1 MKKLVVA
8 VIGLFSVSCLAVAKD
23 EPLDLG
29 TIDVVG
35 VTPLS
40 NGGVAAEKLPAHIQ
54 TVDAEQLQQA
64 QSISL
69 ADYMERYLGGV
80 STNEAQSNPLQ
91 PDIFYRGFVASP
103 LLGMPQGLSTYVN
116 GVRFNEPFGDTVNWD
131 LLPQNVIDTM
141 TLYSGSNPVYGL
153 NSLGGAIAVK
163 TKTGFSAPEHQLEVY
178 GGSWD
183 RHSEELTSG
192 WNNDTW
198 GYFLDLHHF
207 EDGGWRNHSSTK
219 AEQAFGTL
227 SWRGDKGS
235 LDLSLAANDN
245 NMTGNGAA
253 PVQLLQQNRKAV
265 FTHPDTTTTKMF
277 FSELQG
283 SYDVTDKIEVSGN
296 AYFRQNRMKSF
307 NGDSGDY
314 SNCAAP
320 DQTADQA
327 TAEQTLAEAEAAAQ
341 VAADNLATVTTDN
354 LAAVA
359 AVTAATTT
367 AETSAADLTA
377 AADALAAVDATDA
390 AAVATA
396 TDAVTAANAAVATAA
411 ADVAAADAAAAV
423 TDDNLA
429 TATADNQ
436 AAMDALNAANAD
448 NLATM
453 NALNQIAAAR
463 QKLLCDPHD
472 VAVIDTNGKEVN
484 ATSAVQ
490 GAINNYSQTNMRS
503 RGGTIQTVFAND
515 LFKHEN
521 NLTTGVSYDYS
532 EVNFSS
538 DTELASLTDT
548 RGTTRSNI
556 FVDESKVR
564 LHTNTSTVGVF
575 LTDSFSITDA
585 LTATIAG
592 RYNYIH
598 VNMMDEY
605 INDPTKTLNGSHT
618 FERLNPSAGLTY
630 QVLSNLNLYGNYSE
644 STRAPSPVELSCAD
658 PEAPCKLP
666 NSFVSDPDLKQVVA
680 KTWETGVR
688 GDLDDLLGKGGLKWN
703 LGFFHTI
710 NNNDIIFR
718 RDATSSL
725 LSQGYFDNVGQT
737 RRYGIEAGTSADYPQ
752 LFSSIDDWHF
762 ATNYTYLNARFLTP
776 FDSLNPHNPNEIAVV
791 HKGSKIPGIPE
802 HIFKAAVNVDLW
814 QKFSLGVN
822 GQYSGDRYLRGDE
835 ANRNAKS
842 SGYWLF
848 NATAEYKVTKNFSVF
863 GKLDNIFDEN
873 YNSFG
878 VYGNATQV
886 LGDSYNDGR
895 FFSPG
900 MPRAGWIG
908 VRLSM

>member
-1 MKKLVVA
+1 MRKSVYG
-8 VIGLFSVSCLAVAKD
+8 VIGLFSLTSLTMTLAQDK
-23 EPLDLG
+23 PTDLG
-29 TIDVVG
+29 VVDVIS
-35 VTPLS
+35 TSPLS
-40 NGGVAAEKLPAHIQ
+40 GSEIESGKLPAHIQ
-54 TVDAEQLQQA
+54 HVDAEQLQKSQT
-64 QSISL
+64 ISL
-69 ADYMERYLGGV
+69 ADYMDRFLSGV
-80 STNEAQSNPLQ
+80 STNEAQNNPLQ

-103 LLGMPQGLSTYVN
+103 LLGMPQGLSTYIN

-131 LLPQNVIDTM
+131 LIPQNAIDSM

-153 NSLGGAIAVK
+153 NSLGGAISAK
-163 TKTGFSAPEHQLEVY
+163 TKTGFSAPLHQLEVY

-198 GYFLDLHHF
+198 GYFIDLHHF
-207 EDGGWRNHSSTK
+207 EDGGWRNHSATK

-265 FTHPDTTTTKMF
+265 FTQPDTTTTKMF

-307 NGDSGDY
+307 NADSGDY
-314 SNCAAP
+314 ASCAAP
-320 DQTADQA
+320 DQTTDQA
-327 TAEQTLAEAEAAAQ
+327 AAAQALADAEAAAQ
-341 VAADNLATVTTDN
+341 TAADNLTAVTADN
-354 LAAVA
+354 QAAADSVAAAEAAVA
-359 AVTAATTT
+359 AAQ
-367 AETSAADLTA
+367 
-377 AADALAAVDATDA
+377 
-390 AAVATA
+390 
-396 TDAVTAANAAVATAA
+396 
-411 ADVAAADAAAAV
+411 AAADAAAVALA
-423 TDDNLA
+423 TANLAAAQTASALTAGNLA
-429 TATADNQ
+429 TATTDNQ
-436 AAMDALNAANAD
+436 AALDALNTANAD
-448 NLATM
+448 NLTTM
-453 NALNQIAAAR
+453 NSLNQIATAR
-463 QKLLCDPHD
+463 QKLLCAPND
-472 VAVIDTNGKEVN
+472 VAVIDTKGNQVD

-503 RGGTIQTVFAND
+503 RGGTVQTVFAND

-538 DTELASLTDT
+538 DTELASLTNT

-556 FVDESKVR
+556 FIDESKVR
-564 LHTNTSTVGVF
+564 LHTNTSTVGVY
-575 LTDSFSITDA
+575 LTDSFSITDK
-585 LTATIAG
+585 LTATVAG

-598 VNMMDEY
+598 VNMADEY
-605 INDPTKTLNGSHT
+605 IKDPTKTLNGSHT
-618 FERLNPSAGLTY
+618 FDRLNPSAGLTY
-630 QVLSNLNLYGNYSE
+630 QALSNLNLYGNYSE

-666 NSFVSDPDLKQVVA
+666 NSFVADPPLEQVVA

-688 GDLDDLLGKGGLKWN
+688 GDLDNLLGKGGLKWN

-718 RDATSSL
+718 RDAASSTI
-725 LSQGYFDNVGQT
+725 SQGYFDNVGKT

-776 FDSLNPHNPNEIAVV
+776 FDGLNPRNPNEIAVV

-802 HIFKAAVNVDLW
+802 HIFKASVGVDLW
-814 QKFSLGVN
+814 EKFSLGLN

-848 NATAEYKVTKNFSVF
+848 NATADYKVTKNFTIF
-863 GKLDNIFDEN
+863 GKLDNIFDKN

-908 VRLSM
+908 VRLSL

>member
-1 MKKLVVA
+1 MRKLVVG
-8 VIGLFSVSCLAVAKD
+8 VIGLFSLSSVTMALAKD

-29 TIDVVG
+29 TIDVVST
-35 VTPLS
+35 TPLS
-40 NGGVAAEKLPAHIQ
+40 GSEIDTGKIPT
-54 TVDAEQLQQA
+54 TVQHVDSDQLQKA
-64 QSISL
+64 ESL
-69 ADYMERYLGGV
+69 SLSEYMDRYMGGV
-80 STNEAQSNPLQ
+80 STNEAQNNPLQ

-131 LLPQNVIDTM
+131 LLPTNAIDNM

-153 NSLGGAIAVK
+153 NSLGGAISAK
-163 TKTGFSAPEHQLEVY
+163 TKTGFSAPLHQIEVY

-192 WNNDTW
+192 WNNGTW

-207 EDGGWRNHSSTK
+207 EDGGWRNYSPTK

-265 FTHPDTTTTKMF
+265 FTHPDSTTTKMF

-283 SYDVTDKIEVSGN
+283 SYDITDKIEVSGN

-307 NGDSGDY
+307 NGDSSDY
-314 SNCAAP
+314 DNCAAP
-320 DQTADQA
+320 DQSEDIA
-327 TAEQTLAEAEAAAQ
+327 TAEQTLAEAEAAAAQ
-341 VAADNLATVTTDN
+341 ATDNVAAAEAAVAAATDALAASIAADNLA
-354 LAAVA
+354 AAQ
-359 AVTAATTT
+359 
-367 AETSAADLTA
+367 AEQ
-377 AADALAAVDATDA
+377 
-390 AAVATA
+390 
-396 TDAVTAANAAVATAA
+396 
-411 ADVAAADAAAAV
+411 
-423 TDDNLA
+423 
-429 TATADNQ
+429 TATAENL
-436 AAMDALNAANAD
+436 AGVTAD
-448 NLATM
+448 NLTTM
-453 NALNQIAAAR
+453 NELNRLATAR
-463 QKLLCDPHD
+463 QKLLCDLHD
-472 VAVIDTNGKEVN
+472 VAVIDTHGNEVE
-484 ATSAVQ
+484 ATDAVE

-538 DTELASLTDT
+538 DTELASLTDS

-556 FVDESKVR
+556 FVDESRVR
-564 LHTNTSTVGVF
+564 LHTNTSTVGVY

-585 LTATIAG
+585 LTATVAG

-666 NSFVSDPDLKQVVA
+666 NSFVADPDLKQVVA

-688 GDLDDLLGKGGLKWN
+688 GDLDALLGKGGLKWN

-718 RDATSSL
+718 RDAASSL
-725 LSQGYFDNVGQT
+725 ISQGYFDNVGKT
-737 RRYGIEAGTSADYPQ
+737 RRYGIEAGTHIDTPQ

-762 ATNYTYLNARFLTP
+762 AANYTYLNARFLTP
-776 FDSLNPHNPNEIAVV
+776 FDSLNPLNPDEVAVV
-791 HKGSKIPGIPE
+791 HAGSKIPGIPE
-802 HIFKAAVNVDLW
+802 HMFKAAIGVDLW
-814 QKFSLGVN
+814 EKVSLGIN

-835 ANRNAKS
+835 ANRNVKS

-848 NATAEYKVTKNFSVF
+848 NATADYKVTKNFTVF
-863 GKLDNIFDEN
+863 GKLDNIFDKN

-878 VYGNATQV
+878 VYGNATEV
-886 LGDSYNDGR
+886 LGSSYNDGR

>member
-1 MKKLVVA
+1 MRKLA
-8 VIGLFSVSCLAVAKD
+8 VGILGLLSLSAATMAVAKD

-40 NGGVAAEKLPAHIQ
+40 NSGIAAEKLPAHIQ
-54 TVDAEQLQQA
+54 TVDSDQLQKA
-64 QSISL
+64 QTTTL

-131 LLPQNVIDTM
+131 LIPENAIDTM
-141 TLYSGSNPVYGL
+141 ALYSGSNPVYGL

-163 TKTGFSAPEHQLEVY
+163 TKTGFSAPLHQLEVY

-245 NMTGNGAA
+245 NMTGNGSA

-314 SNCAAP
+314 ASCAAP
-320 DQTADQA
+320 DQEEDVAA
-327 TAEQTLAEAEAAAQ
+327 TKEALAESEAELTAAEAALQAATAGNMAATDS
-341 VAADNLATVTTDN
+341 VAAAE
-354 LAAVA
+354 AAVA
-359 AVTAATTT
+359 
-367 AETSAADLTA
+367 
-377 AADALAAVDATDA
+377 DAQ
-390 AAVATA
+390 
-396 TDAVTAANAAVATAA
+396 
-411 ADVAAADAAAAV
+411 AAADAAAEAV
-423 TDDNLA
+423 A
-429 TATADNQ
+429 TATLT
-436 AAMDALNAANAD
+436 AAHAAEVLAENNLEHATEVHQEAIDGLAAVNAD
-448 NLATM
+448 NLTTM
-453 NALNQIAAAR
+453 NSLNQIATAR

-472 VAVIDTNGKEVN
+472 VAVIDTNGNEVN

-503 RGGTIQTVFAND
+503 RGGTVQTVFAND

-521 NLTTGVSYDYS
+521 NLTTGVNYDYS

-556 FVDESKVR
+556 FIDESKVR

-575 LTDSFSITDA
+575 LTDSFSITDK
-585 LTATIAG
+585 LTATVAG

-598 VNMMDEY
+598 VNMKDEY
-605 INDPTKTLNGSHT
+605 INDPAKTLDGSHT

-630 QVLSNLNLYGNYSE
+630 QALSNLNLYGNYSE

-666 NSFVSDPDLKQVVA
+666 NSFVADPPLEQVVA

-718 RDATSSL
+718 RDAASNII
-725 LSQGYFDNVGQT
+725 SQGYFDNVGKT

-776 FDSLNPHNPNEIAVV
+776 FDGLNPLEPDEVAVV
-791 HKGSKIPGIPE
+791 NKGSKIPGIPE
-802 HIFKAAVNVDLW
+802 HIFKAAIGVDLW
-814 QKFSLGVN
+814 QKFSLGLN

-835 ANRNAKS
+835 ANHNAKS
-842 SGYWLF
+842 AGYWLF
-848 NATAEYKVTKNFSVF
+848 NATADYKITKNLTLF
-863 GKLDNIFDEN
+863 GKLDNIFDKN

-900 MPRAGWIG
+900 MPRAGWVG